1 MAGLRREVRKYM
13 QVIPPDF
20 NLCVLRFPWWNEA
33 VGIPWYAGHA
43 WSDQVSQKNWLHWQ
57 RQGKGA
63 RLFIKRRHL
72 ILFVQ
77 SRVWPGQKM
86 PGQVG
91 GKYNWACGLRV
102 SELTFIHIWYNLPVS
117 RCGVSTMM
125 NLCSTFR
132 AHQYLARLG
141 TLCKSATQEFQDTG
155 EQ

>member
-1 MAGLRREVRKYM
+1 MISIVFLKVSMVEWSGGDSMVCLTCMEWPSLTEELVALAAAG
-13 QVIPPDF
+13 
-20 NLCVLRFPWWNEA
+20 
-33 VGIPWYAGHA
+33 
-43 WSDQVSQKNWLHWQ
+43 Q
-57 RQGKGA
+57 RCSIIYEGQN
-63 RLFIKRRHL
+63 L

-102 SELTFIHIWYNLPVS
+102 SELLSIHIWYNLPCC

-132 AHQYLARLG
+132 AHQYLARRG

-155 EQ
+155 EQWSSVSAVTFKYLG